1 MCRHLKVSSACT
13 IPGISLLIPNPPL
26 SFTKNMTILQPSYMF
41 TDKEY
46 RGPFAFSE
54 ELSSMPLSVES
65 ADNIVS
71 AQRVEENDKDLLLS
85 TSEKEETRVPS
96 NNDSAYSAPSCEGS
110 TAALQSQFDLVSL
123 DNTAPV
129 NAPPASIAI
138 DDLLGLNLAPTPAP
152 APPPVLNL
160 NAKAVLAPNAF
171 QQKWRQLP
179 ISKTQV
185 F

>member
-1 MCRHLKVSSACT
+1 
-13 IPGISLLIPNPPL
+13 
-26 SFTKNMTILQPSYMF
+26 MF

-54 ELSSMPLSVES
+54 EVGSLSMSVES

-85 TSEKEETRVPS
+85 TSEKEETKGPS
-96 NNDSAYSAPSCEGS
+96 NNGSAYSAPAYDGS
-110 TAALQSQFDLVSL
+110 AASQAQLDLVSL
-123 DNTAPV
+123 DTTS
-129 NAPPASIAI
+129 PASAPSASLAI
-138 DDLLGLNLAPTPAP
+138 DDLLGIGLSLSPSP
-152 APPPVLNL
+152 APPPPTLKL

-179 ISKTQV
+179 ISLSQV
-185 F
+185 YF

>member
-1 MCRHLKVSSACT
+1 MK
-13 IPGISLLIPNPPL
+13 
-26 SFTKNMTILQPSYMF
+26 ILQPSYMF

-54 ELSSMPLSVES
+54 ELSSLPISVES

-96 NNDSAYSAPSCEGS
+96 NNDSAYSAPSYDS
-110 TAALQSQFDLVSL
+110 SAAALQSQFDLVSL

-129 NAPPASIAI
+129 NAPPASLAI

-152 APPPVLNL
+152 APPPPPPPPVLNL

-185 F
+185 FLVQILFPCNELFPIN